1 MSDVSGACE
10 RIDFFVCR
18 CEHPRCL
25 FGSYRHDEK
34 RALWIACVRRVRNAV
49 IFFLGREKV
58 KNATVLFHSVLGS
71 FCSEDVRPFF
81 LFPRHRWKLGT

>member
-49 IFFLGREKV
+49 NFFLGREKV
-58 KNATVLFHSVLGS
+58 MNAP
-71 FCSEDVRPFF
+71 FCSILCSVAFAVRMSGLSFSF
-81 LFPRHRWKLGT
+81 RVTAGS